1 MKRYADVKQHIL
13 RYHSLNSFYYCSSCW
28 EVWTKERPW
37 QAHVQLRACT
47 NILGPEHLLDE
58 EADRLR
64 TLETPRGLD
73 DTRKWYCMWD
83 ELFRGH
89 TRPVSPHVEDGIA
102 EPAALLCRN
111 GEAALRVDMP
121 SLLRRYNITLDPEA
135 MSWLV
140 RSIVHTFSR
149 ACQAPPRRY
158 RRYPEPEE
166 VGARAGAGDTS
177 ELRTDQRSFDIND
190 PPLSHMALDEAPP
203 PPNAPDTLPVH
214 LHSMLASDGHTPMQ
228 PEMPHVQQDQETVQT
243 RADLATG
250 VYLEREDES
259 IIFWG
264 SDGFD
269 ATGPQYVG
277 SPGDVLDFSSEL
289 DGSGP
294 FIVGP
299 CLEDAIA
306 RLPASEDDLQIPQIT
321 SSRASLPVRPTIA
334 PTAASGRS
342 AP

>member
-135 MSWLV
+135 MLRLGAIGDIQSLKKLEPEPAPATHLSYV
-140 RSIVHTFSR
+140 LTNDHSISTT
-149 ACQAPPRRY
+149 RRY
-158 RRYPEPEE
+158 R
-166 VGARAGAGDTS
+166 
-177 ELRTDQRSFDIND
+177 IW
-190 PPLSHMALDEAPP
+190 H
-203 PPNAPDTLPVH
+203 
-214 LHSMLASDGHTPMQ
+214 
-228 PEMPHVQQDQETVQT
+228 
-243 RADLATG
+243 
-250 VYLEREDES
+250 
-259 IIFWG
+259 
-264 SDGFD
+264 
-269 ATGPQYVG
+269 
-277 SPGDVLDFSSEL
+277 
-289 DGSGP
+289 
-294 FIVGP
+294 
-299 CLEDAIA
+299 
-306 RLPASEDDLQIPQIT
+306 
-321 SSRASLPVRPTIA
+321 
-334 PTAASGRS
+334 
-342 AP
+342 